1 MPPLAAGLQPGDGEA
16 DGTGPHGVRDYGL
29 VCHGDAVAAPTPRSR
44 CTAVGMAEG
53 VLAAVLWRVCAAH
66 VLFAVVLLEFL
77 FARLV
82 LCVGGRGGAD
92 AVVRFGFDDGCKHAR
107 HVVAAEK

>member
-1 MPPLAAGLQPGDGEA
+1 MPPLAAGLQPSDGEA
-16 DGTGPHGVRDYGL
+16 DGAGPHGVRDYGL
-29 VCHGDAVAAPTPRSR
+29 VCHGDAVAAAAPRSR

-53 VLAAVLWRVCAAH
+53 VLATVLWRVCAAH
-66 VLFAVVLLEFL
+66 VFLAVVLLL
-77 FARLV
+77 FAFAGLV
-82 LCVGGRGGAD
+82 LCIGGRGVAA